1 MEVTME
7 ESNWKRP
14 FFTIWSGQAVS
25 LLGSSLAGFA
35 LVWWLASTSK
45 SATVLA
51 GATLMMI
58 LPQVVLGPLIG
69 ALVDRWNRRVV
80 MMAVDGGIALLS
92 LGLAGVFWAGQAR
105 FGHVYAVM
113 LLRAVGQVIH
123 LLAMQAA
130 TPLMVPD
137 RHLARVAGM
146 NQTLQGAMN
155 IVAPPLGALLL
166 SVVPVE
172 AVLLLDMA
180 TALIAVLPLC
190 WIHIPAPRVQTYP
203 AAVEGEPPCKTS
215 VWGEMREGLRFVWGW
230 PGLLII
236 LTLAAMLNFFGV
248 PTLSFMP
255 LLVTNHF
262 QMGALELG
270 WLQTAVGVGVLGG
283 GLLLSTWGG
292 GRSRVVTMLGA
303 LTVQGVG
310 VVLMG
315 AAPANAF
322 AVALIGNLLCGLSRP
337 VIDGLMFAILQSLV
351 PPEMLGR
358 VFSLMMSACAAM
370 APLGLLIAGPVV
382 DGVGVQ
388 FWFVLTGVVTLVA
401 SAVGFLI
408 PAVRCLE
415 NRRVSQL
422 MEVQNV

>member
-1 MEVTME
+1 MEDT
-7 ESNWKRP
+7 NWKRP

-58 LPQVVLGPLIG
+58 LPQVILGPLMG

-80 MMAVDGGIALLS
+80 MIVADSVIAAFS
-92 LGLAGVFWAGQAR
+92 LGLAALFALGRATYW
-105 FGHVYAVM
+105 HVYAVM
-113 LLRAVGQVIH
+113 LVRAVGQVIH
-123 LLAMQAA
+123 MLAMQAA

-146 NQTLQGAMN
+146 NQTLQGGMN
-155 IVAPPLGALLL
+155 IVSPPLGALLVSL
-166 SVVPVE
+166 VPIE
-172 AVLLLDMA
+172 GVLLLDMA
-180 TALIAVLPLC
+180 TALVAVLPLC
-190 WIHIPAPRVQTYP
+190 WIAIPAPRARMQP
-203 AAVEGEPPCKTS
+203 ASTEGAAARPTS

-230 PGLLII
+230 PGLTII
-236 LTLAAMLNFFGV
+236 LALAATLNFFGV
-248 PTLSFMP
+248 PALSFMP

-270 WLQTAVGVGVLGG
+270 WLQTAVGIGVLGG
-283 GLLLSTWGG
+283 GLLLSAWGG
-292 GRSRVVTMLGA
+292 GRSRVMAMLSA
-303 LTVQGVG
+303 LVLQGVG
-310 VVLMG
+310 VLLMG
-315 AAPANAF
+315 GAPASAF
-322 AVALIGNLLCGLSRP
+322 AIALVGNLLCGLARP

-351 PPEMLGR
+351 PSEMLGR

-382 DGVGVQ
+382 DRVGVQ
-388 FWFVLTGVVTLVA
+388 FWFVLTGLVTLAA

-408 PAVRCLE
+408 PAVRYME
-415 NRRVSQL
+415 NRKLPQL
-422 MEVQNV
+422 VEAQNV

>member
-1 MEVTME
+1 MDET
-7 ESNWKRP
+7 NWKRS

-35 LVWWLASTSK
+35 LVWWLASMSK

-58 LPQVVLGPLIG
+58 LPQVVLGPLMG
-69 ALVDRWNRRVV
+69 ALVDRWNRRIV

-92 LGLAGVFWAGQAR
+92 LGLAGLFWAGRAR
-105 FGHVYAVM
+105 FGHVYVVM

-123 LLAMQAA
+123 MLAMQAA

-146 NQTLQGAMN
+146 NQTLQGGMN
-155 IVAPPLGALLL
+155 IVSPPLGALLV
-166 SVVPVE
+166 SVVPIE

-180 TALIAVLPLC
+180 TALVAVLPLC
-190 WIHIPAPRVQTYP
+190 WIAIPAPRACTQP
-203 AAVEGEPPCKTS
+203 ASTAGEAARKIS
-215 VWGEMREGLRFVWGW
+215 VWGEMREGWRFVWGW

-236 LTLAAMLNFFGV
+236 LALAATLNFFGV
-248 PTLSFMP
+248 PALSFMP

-262 QMGALELG
+262 QLGALELG
-270 WLQTAVGVGVLGG
+270 WLQTAVGIGVVGG
-283 GLLLSTWGG
+283 GLALSAWGG
-292 GRSRVVTMLGA
+292 GRSRIVTMLSA
-303 LTVQGVG
+303 LVVQGVG
-310 VVLMG
+310 VLLMG
-315 AAPANAF
+315 GAPANAF
-322 AVALIGNLLCGLSRP
+322 AIALVGNLLCGLARP

-351 PPEMLGR
+351 PSEMLGR

-382 DGVGVQ
+382 DRVGVQ
-388 FWFVLTGVVTLVA
+388 FWFMLTGVVTLAA
-401 SAVGFLI
+401 SVVGFLI
-408 PAVRCLE
+408 PAVRYLE
-415 NRRVSQL
+415 DKKVQSL
-422 MEVQNV
+422 VEVQRV

>member
-1 MEVTME
+1 MEDT
-7 ESNWKRP
+7 NWKRP

-58 LPQVVLGPLIG
+58 LPQVVLGPLMG

-92 LGLAGVFWAGQAR
+92 LGLAGLFWTGRAR
-105 FGHVYAVM
+105 FGYVYAVM

-123 LLAMQAA
+123 MLAMQAA

-166 SVVPVE
+166 GIAPIEV
-172 AVLLLDMA
+172 VLLLDMA
-180 TALIAVLPLC
+180 TALVAVLPLC
-190 WIHIPAPRVQTYP
+190 WIHIPAPRAQAQPVST
-203 AAVEGEPPCKTS
+203 EGESPCRTS
-215 VWGEMREGLRFVWGW
+215 VWGDMRAGLRFVWGW

-236 LTLAAMLNFFGV
+236 LALATVLNFFGV
-248 PTLSFMP
+248 PSLSFIP

-270 WLQTAVGVGVLGG
+270 WLETAVGVGVLSG

-303 LTVQGVG
+303 LVVQGIG
-310 VVLMG
+310 VLLMG
-315 AAPANAF
+315 TAPATAF
-322 AVALIGNLLCGLSRP
+322 AIALAGNLLCGLARP

-351 PPEMLGR
+351 PSEMLGR

-382 DGVGVQ
+382 DRVGVQ
-388 FWFVLTGVVTLVA
+388 FWFVLTGVVTLAA

-415 NRRVSQL
+415 NRKISQL
-422 MEVQNV
+422 VEVQNA